1 MAADTLTPAPAPAP
15 APAGADAAAE
25 AGTGHPAWMSSWWW
39 AAIVM
44 VVCVPLAL
52 ALYGALIFVA
62 NDLGDLVAWLV
73 LAVTVGVT
81 VLFFAWQPKENRWY
95 LPLTALVVIVL
106 APIYFLIVRSIS
118 DPTTSL
124 TSSVLTPTWGDLR
137 FDGFGKAWSRGNLDA
152 AMVRTLIVTVLI
164 TASQVVT
171 STMAAYAF
179 AFLDFPGKK
188 VVFAFFMATL
198 LLPLEVTLLP
208 NLQTMR
214 DLGWFNSYQG
224 LVVPFAASAFGTFLI
239 RQGFLG
245 IPTEIRDS
253 ARLEGWGHMAF
264 LWRFAVPLTRPVIA
278 SFTVISF
285 LGAFNQYLWPRAVI
299 TDTENWA
306 TVQIALRGLTTSI
319 QESHIPVSGAIITAV
334 PIILLL
340 ALFQR
345 QIVSGLTAGAVKG

>member
-1 MAADTLTPAPAPAP
+1 MAAEPTEGGWVTSGWFSAV
-15 APAGADAAAE
+15 
-25 AGTGHPAWMSSWWW
+25 
-39 AAIVM
+39 VM
-44 VVCVPLAL
+44 IVCVPLSL
-52 ALYGALIFVA
+52 ALYGSFIQVA
-62 NDLGDLVAWLV
+62 ADPGDAVAWLV

-81 VLFFAWQPKENRWY
+81 VAFFSFQPRANRWY
-95 LPLTALVVIVL
+95 LALTALAVVVL
-106 APIYFLIVRSIS
+106 APIYFLVVRAIS

-137 FDGFGKAWSRGNLDA
+137 FDGFSKAWSRGDLDA
-152 AMVRTLIVTVLI
+152 AMMRTLIVTGLI
-164 TASQVVT
+164 TFLQVST
-171 STMAAYAF
+171 SVLAAYAF
-179 AFLDFPGKK
+179 AFLDFPFKK

-198 LLPLEVTLLP
+198 LLPVEVTLLP

-245 IPTEIRDS
+245 IPTEIRDA
-253 ARLEGWGHMAF
+253 ARLEGWGHFSF

-285 LGAFNQYLWPRAVI
+285 LGAFNQYLWPRAVV
-299 TDTENWA
+299 TDTEKWS
-306 TVQIALRGLTTSI
+306 TVQLALRGLTTSI
-319 QESHIPVSGAIITAV
+319 EESHIPVSGAIITAF
-334 PIILLL
+334 PIIILL

>member
-1 MAADTLTPAPAPAP
+1 MGADTR
-15 APAGADAAAE
+15 
-25 AGTGHPAWMSSWWW
+25 HPAWMTSGWFS
-39 AAIVM
+39 ALVM
-44 VVCVPLAL
+44 VVSVPLAL
-52 ALYGALIFVA
+52 ALYGALIQVA
-62 NDLGDLVAWLV
+62 ADLGDPAAWLV
-73 LAVTVGVT
+73 LAVVVGLTVA
-81 VLFFAWQPKENRWY
+81 FFSFQPRENRWY
-95 LPLTALVVIVL
+95 LALTALAVVVL
-106 APIYFLIVRSIS
+106 LPIYFLVVRAIS
-118 DPTTSL
+118 DPTQSF
-124 TSSVLTPTWGDLR
+124 TSSVLTPVGVR
-137 FDGFGKAWSRGNLDA
+137 FDGFGKAWSRGDLDA

-164 TASQVVT
+164 TGLQVAT
-171 STMAAYAF
+171 SVLAAYAF
-179 AFLDFPGKK
+179 AFLQFPLKK

-224 LVVPFAASAFGTFLI
+224 LVVPFAAAAFGTFLI

-245 IPTEIRDS
+245 IPAEIRDA

-264 LWRFAVPLTRPVIA
+264 MWRFAVPLTRPVIA

-299 TDTENWA
+299 TDTERWA
-306 TVQIALRGLTTSI
+306 TIQLALRGLTTSVE
-319 QESHIPVSGAIITAV
+319 ESNIPVAGAIIAAV
-334 PIILLL
+334 PIVILL

>member
-1 MAADTLTPAPAPAP
+1 M
-15 APAGADAAAE
+15 GAE
-25 AGTGHPAWMSSWWW
+25 PGTGGWMTSRWF
-39 AAIVM
+39 AAVVM
-44 VVCVPLAL
+44 IVCVPLSL
-52 ALYGALIFVA
+52 ALYGALI
-62 NDLGDLVAWLV
+62 LVAAEPTDVASWVV
-73 LAVTVGVT
+73 LAVTIGVA
-81 VLFFAWQPKENRWY
+81 VAFFAFQPRENRWY
-95 LPLTALVVIVL
+95 LPLTALAVIVL
-106 APIYFLIVRSIS
+106 APIYFLVVRSIS

-137 FDGFGKAWSRGNLDA
+137 TDGFTKAWSRGDLDA

-164 TASQVVT
+164 TALQVTT
-171 STMAAYAF
+171 SVLAAYAF
-179 AFLDFPGKK
+179 AFLDFPLKK

-214 DLGWFNSYQG
+214 DLDWFNTYQG
-224 LVVPFAASAFGTFLI
+224 LVVPFGAAAFGTFLI

-245 IPTEIRDS
+245 IPSEMRDA
-253 ARLEGWGHMAF
+253 ARLEGWGHFSF
-264 LWRFAVPLTRPVIA
+264 LWKFAVPLTRPVIA

-299 TDTENWA
+299 TDTEKWS
-306 TVQIALRGLTTSI
+306 TVQLALRGLTTSI
-319 QESHIPVSGAIITAV
+319 EESHIPTSGAIITAV
-334 PIILLL
+334 PIVILL